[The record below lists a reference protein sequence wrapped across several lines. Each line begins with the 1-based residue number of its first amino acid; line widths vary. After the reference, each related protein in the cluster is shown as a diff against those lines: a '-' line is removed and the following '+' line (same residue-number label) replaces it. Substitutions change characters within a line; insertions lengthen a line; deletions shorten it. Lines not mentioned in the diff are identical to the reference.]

1 MGPGGMGVTKKSPP
15 PATQTENGQHSTS
28 RRQLAAFAKKVPPP
42 ATRTENGQ
50 KPNAF
55 NPFENLPAPSASDWP
70 LSVTPA
76 PPPKVPGHS
85 AKTLP
90 APEVQKSPFS
100 GGFRST
106 TGRVDRPRVWVPVCL
121 SRHSTAL
128 RDLPPPWGWS
138 NFSLLRRSEPDTPLP
153 ISGHLAHTLP
163 PRHFVRPRLK

>member
-1 MGPGGMGVTKKSPP
+1 MGPGGMGVTF
-15 PATQTENGQHSTS
+15 HYS
-28 RRQLAAFAKKVPPP
+28 RRQPAAFAKKSPPPP

-55 NPFENLPAPSASDWP
+55 NPFENLLAPLASDWP

-85 AKTLP
+85 ANALP

-106 TGRVDRPRVWVPVCL
+106 TGRVDRPRAWVPVCL
-121 SRHSTAL
+121 SRHSRAL

-153 ISGHLAHTLP
+153 ISGHPAHTLP
-163 PRHFVRPRLK
+163 SPGTLSSHD